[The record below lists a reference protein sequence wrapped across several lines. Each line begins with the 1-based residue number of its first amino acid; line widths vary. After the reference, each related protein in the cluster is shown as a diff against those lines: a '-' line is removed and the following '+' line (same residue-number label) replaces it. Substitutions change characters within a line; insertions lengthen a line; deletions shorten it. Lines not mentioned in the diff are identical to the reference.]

1 MQLGS
6 IGLCPYLRLQTLPYS
21 FLWRSNTDLLIHGR
35 NFTTVSR
42 HSHECTLLLLLYRSS
57 IRLYRCCFASTPDWR
72 MAACAKTHGSCC
84 TFTFTLLL
92 VFHQRTATC
101 HGIFL
106 FITTPVLSVCEC
118 FYKTHVMEMQCCPLW
133 NPERHIYSWREGK

>member
-42 HSHECTLLLLLYRSS
+42 HSHECTLLLLLYHSS
-57 IRLYRCCFASTPDWR
+57 IRLQIGEWQHVQRL
-72 MAACAKTHGSCC
+72 MGSFC

-92 VFHQRTATC
+92 VSHQRTTTC

-118 FYKTHVMEMQCCPLW
+118 FYKTHVMEMQYCPLW